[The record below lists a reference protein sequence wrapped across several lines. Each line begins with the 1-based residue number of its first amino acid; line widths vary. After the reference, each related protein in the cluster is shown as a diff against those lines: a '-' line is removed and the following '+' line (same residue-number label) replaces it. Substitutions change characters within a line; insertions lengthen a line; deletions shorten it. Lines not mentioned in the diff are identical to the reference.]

1 MLDVSIHYLRGATHS
16 ATDNSD
22 VVRIDTVGGESCVR
36 LFLPPGRGAA
46 VAEAINA
53 AAGRSAP
60 APSRGEAL

>member
-1 MLDVSIHYLRGATHS
+1 MLDVNIHKLRGASARQHS
-16 ATDNSD
+16 GFD
-22 VVRIDTVGGESCVR
+22 VVRIDTVGGEGTVQ
-36 LFLPPGRGAA
+36 LFLPAGSGAA